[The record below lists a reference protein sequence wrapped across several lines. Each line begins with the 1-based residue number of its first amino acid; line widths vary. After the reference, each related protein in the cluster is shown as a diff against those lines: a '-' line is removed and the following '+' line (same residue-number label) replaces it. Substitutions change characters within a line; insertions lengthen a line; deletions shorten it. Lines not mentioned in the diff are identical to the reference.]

1 MANEVLNIGDLVEM
15 DVNELLKEDAE
26 NSNAG
31 RFLSNKVIKEKNI
44 KKILIKGIGKAYK
57 KSFPP
62 DTDLKSFLDIIVIVQ
77 TEGELKGKEMTFSL
91 NTTNRNRM
99 TELYGKPDAWLG
111 KIIRLTMTK
120 TGKGD
125 SAVIDSD

>member
-1 MANEVLNIGDLVEM
+1 MENEVNVGDLVEM
-15 DVNELLKEDAE
+15 DVNELLKEDVE

-31 RFLSNKVIKEKNI
+31 RFLSNKLIKEKAI
-44 KKILIKGIGKAYK
+44 KKILVKSIGKAYK

-62 DTDLKSFLDIIVIVQ
+62 DTELKSFLDLNVIVQ

-91 NTTNRNRM
+91 NMTNRNKM
-99 TELYGKPDAWLG
+99 MELYGKPDAWSG
-111 KIIRLTMTK
+111 KIIRLTIIK
-120 TGKGD
+120 TNKGD